1 MGWSRM
7 YLGVHFPSDVLAG
20 WVGSVGWVGGIHF
33 LFDRSALDLRR
44 LWRDARTY
52 WLARPR
58 QNTGGGGAGDYTY
71 TKPG

>member
-20 WVGSVGWVGGIHF
+20 WVNSVAGIHF
-33 LFDRSALDLRR
+33 LFDGAALDLRR

-52 WLARPR
+52 WLVWP
-58 QNTGGGGAGDYTY
+58 AG
-71 TKPG
+71 